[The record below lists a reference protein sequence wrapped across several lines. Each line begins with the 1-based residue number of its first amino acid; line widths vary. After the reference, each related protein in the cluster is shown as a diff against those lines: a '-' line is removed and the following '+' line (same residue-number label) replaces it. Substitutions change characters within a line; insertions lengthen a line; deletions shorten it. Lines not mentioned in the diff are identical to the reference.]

1 MYICIFINMDID
13 NISFILY
20 HLVFIHIFINYCIV
34 KYIYIYTYKVIIF
47 SNILSS
53 LDATGATFKLDRYA
67 SANA

>member
-34 KYIYIYTYKVIIF
+34 IYIYIYIHI
-47 SNILSS
+47 
-53 LDATGATFKLDRYA
+53 KLLYFPT
-67 SANA
+67 SCHL